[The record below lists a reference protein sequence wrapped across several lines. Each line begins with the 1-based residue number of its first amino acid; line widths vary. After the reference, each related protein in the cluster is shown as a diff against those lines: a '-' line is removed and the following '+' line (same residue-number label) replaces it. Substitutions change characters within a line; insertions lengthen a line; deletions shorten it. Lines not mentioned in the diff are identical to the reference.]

1 MIFSLSLPTH
11 SAIDQRVIG
20 VEEMSVG
27 QLS

>member
-1 MIFSLSLPTH
+1 MISSLSLPTR
-11 SAIDQRVIG
+11 SAIDQQVIG